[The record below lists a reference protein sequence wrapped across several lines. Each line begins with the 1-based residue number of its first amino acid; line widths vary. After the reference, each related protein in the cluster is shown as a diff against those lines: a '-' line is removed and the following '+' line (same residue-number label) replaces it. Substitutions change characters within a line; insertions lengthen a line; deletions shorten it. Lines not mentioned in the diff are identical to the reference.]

1 MRIDRSRA
9 QVKTE
14 TIIRTSLAASVL
26 AALGATACCVAPL
39 VLVTLGFGG
48 AWLASLRALEAYQPL
63 FVALTFGL
71 LAVAFYWL
79 YVQPRRCKPG
89 EACASP
95 SVLKKQRT
103 VFWLSFAVIASIGLF
118 YVAIP
123 LME

>member
-63 FVALTFGL
+63 FAAMTFGF
-71 LAVAFYWL
+71 LALAFYWL

-89 EACASP
+89 DACASP
-95 SVLKKQRT
+95 AVLKKQRT
-103 VFWLSFAVIASIGLF
+103 VFWLGFAVIASIGLF